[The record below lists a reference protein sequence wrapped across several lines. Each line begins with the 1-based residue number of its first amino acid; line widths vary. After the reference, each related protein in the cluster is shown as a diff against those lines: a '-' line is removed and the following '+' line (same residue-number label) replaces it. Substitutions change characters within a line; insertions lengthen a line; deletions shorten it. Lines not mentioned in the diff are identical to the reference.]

1 MAELK
6 VIWTN
11 RALAVFQK
19 TAYWYAANLGI
30 QFAATFAKNV
40 DEAIHKILLMPTV
53 GQLEKRGKDK
63 KYRSILSHLLCRI
76 YYWYNNTEIHI
87 VWLRFNKMNK

>member
-1 MAELK
+1 MVELK
-6 VIWTN
+6 VIWTK

-40 DEAIHKILLMPTV
+40 DELEIFGVVIFSIKAHK
-53 GQLEKRGKDK
+53 
-63 KYRSILSHLLCRI
+63 
-76 YYWYNNTEIHI
+76 
-87 VWLRFNKMNK
+87 

>member
-1 MAELK
+1 MVELK
-6 VIWTN
+6 VIWTK

-40 DEAIHKILLMPTV
+40 DEAVHKILLMPTV

-63 KYRSILSHLLCRI
+63 EYRSILSHPLCRV
-76 YYWYNNTEIHI
+76 YYWYNNTGNTYCQAT
-87 VWLRFNKMNK
+87 F

>member
-6 VIWTN
+6 VIWTK

-30 QFAATFAKNV
+30 QFAVTFAK
-40 DEAIHKILLMPTV
+40 
-53 GQLEKRGKDK
+53 
-63 KYRSILSHLLCRI
+63 
-76 YYWYNNTEIHI
+76 NTEIHI
-87 VWLRFNKMNK
+87 VRLRFNKMNK

>member
-19 TAYWYAANLGI
+19 TVYWYAANLGI
-30 QFAATFAKNV
+30 QFAVTFAKNV
-40 DEAIHKILLMPTV
+40 DEAMCKILLMPTV

-63 KYRSILSHLLCRI
+63 KYLILYVEFIIGTIIRKYILSGYVSI
-76 YYWYNNTEIHI
+76 
-87 VWLRFNKMNK
+87 K

>member
-1 MAELK
+1 MVELK
-6 VIWTN
+6 VIWTK

-30 QFAATFAKNV
+30 QNV
-40 DEAIHKILLMPTV
+40 DEAVHKILLMPTV

-63 KYRSILSHLLCRI
+63 EYRSILSHPLCRV

-87 VWLRFNKMNK
+87 VRLRFNKMNK

>member
-6 VIWTN
+6 VIWTK

-30 QFAATFAKNV
+30 QFAVTFANN
-40 DEAIHKILLMPTV
+40 ILLMPTV

-63 KYRSILSHLLCRI
+63 EYRSILSHPLCRI

-87 VWLRFNKMNK
+87 VRLRFNKMNK

>member
-19 TAYWYAANLGI
+19 TVYWYAANLGI
-30 QFAATFAKNV
+30 QFAVTFAKNV
-40 DEAIHKILLMPTV
+40 DEAMCKILLMQCPLLASSKNV
-53 GQLEKRGKDK
+53 EKTRNIGLFYLILYVEFIIGTIIR
-63 KYRSILSHLLCRI
+63 KYILSGYVSI
-76 YYWYNNTEIHI
+76 
-87 VWLRFNKMNK
+87 K

>member
-6 VIWTN
+6 IIWTK

-19 TAYWYAANLGI
+19 TAYWYAANLGK
-30 QFAATFAKNV
+30 QFSPSLELNV
-40 DEAIHKILLMPTV
+40 DEAMCKILLMPTV

-63 KYRSILSHLLCRI
+63 EYRSILSHPLCRI

-87 VWLRFNKMNK
+87 VRLRFNKMNK

>member
-6 VIWTN
+6 IIWTN

-53 GQLEKRGKDK
+53 GSLKNVEKT
-63 KYRSILSHLLCRI
+63 RSIGLSYLTLYVEFIIGTIIRKYI
-76 YYWYNNTEIHI
+76 LSGYVLI
-87 VWLRFNKMNK
+87 K

>member
-6 VIWTN
+6 IIWTN

-53 GQLEKRGKDK
+53 GQLE
-63 KYRSILSHLLCRI
+63 
-76 YYWYNNTEIHI
+76 
-87 VWLRFNKMNK
+87 

>member
-11 RALAVFQK
+11 RALVVFQK
-19 TAYWYAANLGI
+19 TVYWYAANLGI
-30 QFAATFAKNV
+30 QFAVTFAKNV
-40 DEAIHKILLMPTV
+40 DEAMHKILLMPTV

-63 KYRSILSHLLCRI
+63 EYRSILSHPLCRI

-87 VWLRFNKMNK
+87 VRLRFNKKNK

>member
-1 MAELK
+1 MAKLK
-6 VIWTN
+6 IIWTN

-63 KYRSILSHLLCRI
+63 EYRSILSHPLCRI

-87 VWLRFNKMNK
+87 VRLRFNKMNK

>member
-6 VIWTN
+6 IIWTK

-30 QFAATFAKNV
+30 QFAATFAK
-40 DEAIHKILLMPTV
+40 M
-53 GQLEKRGKDK
+53 
-63 KYRSILSHLLCRI
+63 
-76 YYWYNNTEIHI
+76 
-87 VWLRFNKMNK
+87 